1 MKKQIALFLSVALL
15 LALCGCTAR
24 KEPTGESDT
33 EVVNPIHETDA
44 AGVAER
50 LGATMTAPEGAENV
64 SYRLIDGEQPIGE
77 MTFTLEGRD
86 YAYRMAPSAMGEES
100 IDGMH
105 YDWQQS
111 GETPVGYL
119 SAALS
124 WNEGGAG
131 VIRWFDTVPGMLY
144 SLSMNEGAS
153 REALSA
159 TANLLFAPLQGEAD
173 GDVTPAATEAPQSG
187 EDDPAT
193 AESDAFAAAYRAA
206 IERIRTDAR
215 PGTAGGSLVSAGCC
229 AELCDVFTAH
239 APEGERV
246 RTLLEEYM
254 ATLDGDAL
262 ALYRQQLE
270 SVLDSFDEV
279 AGPNGAG
286 LLETAGCS
294 STREGWDAAS
304 LRGYLAQMGLA
315 GKNTAAYAPV
325 LEAYAAAKRENY
337 SKQQLMDK
345 DMNFMAGDCTLGYLV
360 RDLDGDGTDEL
371 VIGPMEEDDFYR
383 GMILEL
389 YTLDEQGAPRRVLQ
403 STERDRWYNVSLPVA
418 HNDASSSAAES
429 ASNNYLYDGGEMTL
443 LGEGEGGQRPM
454 LLCPL
459 LP

>member
-159 TANLLFAPLQGEAD
+159 TANLLFAPLQGEVD
-173 GDVTPAATEAPQSG
+173 GDVTPAATETPQSG
-187 EDDPAT
+187 EDAPAT

-206 IERIRTDAR
+206 IERIR
-215 PGTAGGSLVSAGCC
+215 
-229 AELCDVFTAH
+229 E
-239 APEGERV
+239 
-246 RTLLEEYM
+246 
-254 ATLDGDAL
+254 
-262 ALYRQQLE
+262 
-270 SVLDSFDEV
+270 
-279 AGPNGAG
+279 
-286 LLETAGCS
+286 
-294 STREGWDAAS
+294 
-304 LRGYLAQMGLA
+304 GLA
-315 GKNTAAYAPV
+315 
-325 LEAYAAAKRENY
+325 ERE
-337 SKQQLMDK
+337 
-345 DMNFMAGDCTLGYLV
+345 
-360 RDLDGDGTDEL
+360 
-371 VIGPMEEDDFYR
+371 R
-383 GMILEL
+383 GAVILEK
-389 YTLDEQGAPRRVLQ
+389 
-403 STERDRWYNVSLPVA
+403 
-418 HNDASSSAAES
+418 
-429 ASNNYLYDGGEMTL
+429 
-443 LGEGEGGQRPM
+443 
-454 LLCPL
+454 
-459 LP
+459 